1 MSRGGTKLFM
11 RRGYLTEGSGFT
23 RLLRAGWLL
32 AAVSAALILG
42 AIFHQ
47 PLWALGIV
55 VLTGIGLHFLQRRQ
69 LAAIADR
76 LAKLARIDRE
86 HSSWAT
92 LAYATDCLED
102 RLRSSD
108 DRLEQRHALTG
119 LPTREPL
126 LARMTAD
133 GAGTLGLI
141 ALSDF
146 DRLCAFDPALAD
158 GALKQFAGRITRM
171 IGTERMVAHV
181 DRSHFALWLGPQVTT
196 QEAEQQFVAISYAL
210 GDAMH
215 EGGRELQPEVRV
227 HHATW
232 SAEEEAPQATL
243 ARVLAA
249 CAATSEGPVHVQR
262 IDETS
267 AAAERERYA
276 LEQDLRSA
284 LRNAEFELRY
294 QPQVDAASGRVIGAE
309 ALLRWNSPTRGMVSP
324 VVFIPILE
332 SAGMIE
338 EVGLWALNAACR
350 EAKKWHRLAKT
361 PLTVAVNV
369 SAHQLD
375 RADIHTLI
383 KRTLERHSLRPGM
396 LEIELTESAAA
407 ADIGRAERLFEA
419 LHALG
424 IHIAIDDFGTGF
436 SSLSALRALAFDK
449 IKIDRQF
456 VTDVEQRRDSQAIC
470 QSIIALARGLGI
482 RVLAEGVERQE
493 EYLWLRR
500 HGCPEFQGYYF
511 SRPLTGAAFQAF
523 VRNPASLRDLLV
535 LDARQVQTQ
544 LYQRLAL

>member
-1 MSRGGTKLFM
+1 L
-11 RRGYLTEGSGFT
+11 
-23 RLLRAGWLL
+23 
-32 AAVSAALILG
+32 
-42 AIFHQ
+42 
-47 PLWALGIV
+47 
-55 VLTGIGLHFLQRRQ
+55 
-69 LAAIADR
+69 ADR
-76 LAKLARIDRE
+76 LAQLAKIE
-86 HSSWAT
+86 GQGSTWVT
-92 LAYATDCLED
+92 LAYATDLLED

-108 DRLEQRHALTG
+108 DRLDQRHALTG

-126 LARMTAD
+126 LVRMEAD

-158 GALKQFAGRITRM
+158 RALTQFAERITRM
-171 IGTERMVAHV
+171 VGGDRMVAHV
-181 DRSHFALWLGPQVTT
+181 DRSHFALWFGPQTT
-196 QEAEQQFVAISYAL
+196 AEEAGQQLVAISYAL
-210 GDAMH
+210 GGTIHDG
-215 EGGRELQPEVRV
+215 ERELLPEVRV
-227 HHATW
+227 HHASW
-232 SAEEEAPQATL
+232 SADEGASQATL

-249 CAATSEGPVHVQR
+249 CAVTEGPLQVQR
-262 IDETS
+262 IDEIS

-284 LRNAEFELRY
+284 MHNDAFELRY

-309 ALLRWNSPTRGMVSP
+309 ALLRWNSPARGMVSP
-324 VVFIPILE
+324 ALFIPILE
-332 SAGMIE
+332 NAGMIE

-350 EAKKWHRLAKT
+350 EAKKWHRLAKG
-361 PLTVAVNV
+361 PLSVAVNV

-375 RADIHTLI
+375 RADLHTLI
-383 KRTLERHSLRPGM
+383 KRTLERHSLRTGM

-407 ADIGRAERLFEA
+407 ADVGRAERVFEA

-456 VTDVEQRRDSQAIC
+456 VTEVERRRDSQAIC

-500 HGCPEFQGYYF
+500 HGCSEFQGYYF
-511 SRPLTGAAFQAF
+511 SPPLTGTEFQMF
-523 VRNPASLRDLLV
+523 VRNPANLRALLV
-535 LDARQVQTQ
+535 LDARQVQMN
-544 LYQRLAL
+544 LSKRLAT

>member
-1 MSRGGTKLFM
+1 MTRGRTKLLM
-11 RRGYLTEGSGFT
+11 RRAYLPEGSGST
-23 RLLRAGWLL
+23 RLLRASLPL
-32 AAVSAALILG
+32 AAGAA
-42 AIFHQ
+42 AIAAAWFGQ
-47 PLWALGIV
+47 PLPAIGIV
-55 VLTGIGLHFLQRRQ
+55 ATAWGAAHLMVDRR
-69 LAAIADR
+69 LKAAADR
-76 LAKLARIDRE
+76 LAGFARIEARG
-86 HSSWAT
+86 SVWTT
-92 LAYATDCLED
+92 LAHSIDALED
-102 RLRSSD
+102 RLRGSD
-108 DRLEQRHALTG
+108 DRHEQRHALTG

-126 LARMTAD
+126 LARMAAD

-141 ALSDF
+141 ALTDF
-146 DRLCAFDPALAD
+146 DRLSAFDPALAD
-158 GALKQFAGRITRM
+158 RALKQFATRITRM
-171 IGTERMVAHV
+171 IGAERMVAHV
-181 DRSHFALWLGPQVTT
+181 DRSHFALWLGPQVTST
-196 QEAEQQFVAISYAL
+196 EAEQQLVAISYAL

-215 EGGRELQPEVRV
+215 DGGRELLPEVRV
-227 HHATW
+227 HHASW
-232 SAEEEAPQATL
+232 AVEEEAPQATL

-249 CAATSEGPVHVQR
+249 CAAAIDGPLQVQR
-262 IDETS
+262 IDEGS

-284 LRNAEFELRY
+284 LHNDEFELRY
-294 QPQVDAASGRVIGAE
+294 QPQIDATSGRVIGAE

-324 VVFIPILE
+324 TLFIPILE
-332 SAGMIE
+332 NAGMIE
-338 EVGLWALNAACR
+338 DVGLWALNAACR
-350 EAKKWHRLAKT
+350 EARTWRRLSKT
-361 PLTVAVNV
+361 PLSVAVNV

-383 KRTLERHSLRPGM
+383 KRTLERHSLRAGL

-407 ADIGRAERLFEA
+407 ADVGRAERLFEA

-500 HGCPEFQGYYF
+500 HGCSEFQGYYF
-511 SRPLTGAAFQAF
+511 ARPLTGADFHAF
-523 VRNPASLRDLLV
+523 VRNSANLRDRLA
-535 LDARQVQTQ
+535 LDARQIQKT
-544 LYQRLAL
+544 LSQRLA